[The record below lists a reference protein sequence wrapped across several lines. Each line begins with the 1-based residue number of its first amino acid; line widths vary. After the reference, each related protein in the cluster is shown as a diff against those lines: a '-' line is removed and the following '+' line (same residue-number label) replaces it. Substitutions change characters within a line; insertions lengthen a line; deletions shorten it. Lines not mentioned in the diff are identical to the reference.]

1 MFQVIPRELAFF
13 ELFDRAAEGVERGAT
28 ELMALVDDLGRAD
41 AHARTIED
49 LEHEGDDL
57 THEIIG
63 LLNTTFVVPIDR
75 HDIQGLASS
84 LDDVLDHIEAI
95 ADLLSLHKL
104 RAPLPD
110 FRLQVD
116 VLLRISGL
124 VRKAVRGLHDVRHLD
139 PAVAEIKRLEREGDF
154 IFRRAVAGLFAGDH
168 RAMDVLIWK
177 DLVDE
182 AEAAIDRCEDIA
194 NSIESVHLKYA

>member
-1 MFQVIPRELAFF
+1 
-13 ELFDRAAEGVERGAT
+13 
-28 ELMALVDDLGRAD
+28 
-41 AHARTIED
+41 
-49 LEHEGDDL
+49 
-57 THEIIG
+57 
-63 LLNTTFVVPIDR
+63 
-75 HDIQGLASS
+75 
-84 LDDVLDHIEAI
+84 
-95 ADLLSLHKL
+95 
-104 RAPLPD
+104 
-110 FRLQVD
+110 

-124 VRKAVRGLHDVRHLD
+124 VRKVVRGLHDVRHLD

-168 RAMDVLIWK
+168 RAMEVLIWK